1 MDMKPGVNDGGISH
15 RSMAA
20 ESPHTDATTV
30 QGITDAS
37 KISLQLNGTLLLQ
50 MRKMPSSSMMPS
62 FGCRRQESSNSM
74 TPPFSD
80 ALSTTDAHPHTISRT
95 ISQMHSR
102 G

>member
-15 RSMAA
+15 QSMAA

-62 FGCRRQESSNSM
+62 LDAAGKN
-74 TPPFSD
+74 PP
-80 ALSTTDAHPHTISRT
+80 T
-95 ISQMHSR
+95 Q
-102 G
+102 